1 MKSIRILFLNYKVN
15 LNKNIGQ
22 WAKRWLAIKVKIY
35 TKHYKNSH

>member
-22 WAKRWLAIKVKIY
+22 WAKRWLFIF
-35 TKHYKNSH
+35 